1 MTYYVYILYSK
12 TSDIY
17 YVGQTND
24 VDKRI
29 EQHND
34 PHGSSYTS
42 KHQPWI
48 LVKKI
53 EVGKS
58 RGDAIKIEKF
68 IKKQKS
74 RTFIE
79 RIVQNPIQFDSIALT
94 NFLVINLK
102 IKHKYL
108 IEEE

>member
-12 TSDIY
+12 ASDIY

-24 VDKRI
+24 VHKRL

-34 PHGSSYTS
+34 PESHSYTS

-48 LVKKI
+48 LMKKI
-53 EVGKS
+53 EVGES
-58 RGDAIKIEKF
+58 RGNAMKIEKF

-79 RIVQNPIQFDSIALT
+79 RVIQDPLQFDFIAQ
-94 NFLVINLK
+94 LVRVPRTRD
-102 IKHKYL
+102 
-108 IEEE
+108 